1 MAGQAWD
8 HDVVPHLP
16 DLLVSMAQ
24 CRRRLA
30 DAVTEVRPFGPS
42 FQALSE
48 TTNAIDALAHHL
60 TGQPGFLGLADPD
73 DASLPLPPHARD
85 MVS

>member
-16 DLLVSMAQ
+16 DLLVSMAE

-30 DAVTEVRPFGPS
+30 DAVTEVRPFGRS
-42 FQALSE
+42 YRALSDA
-48 TTNAIDALAHHL
+48 TDAIDALAHHL
-60 TGQPGFLGLADPD
+60 TGQRGFLGLADSRDVSVPHPPD
-73 DASLPLPPHARD
+73 MLS
-85 MVS
+85 

>member
-1 MAGQAWD
+1 MAGQDWD

-16 DLLVSMAQ
+16 DLLVSMAE

-42 FQALSE
+42 YRALSE
-48 TTNAIDALAHHL
+48 ATDAIDALAHHL
-60 TGQPGFLGLADPD
+60 TGQRGFLGLADPC
-73 DASLPLPPHARD
+73 DASVPHPLD
-85 MVS
+85 MLS